1 MTIQERLLSLI
12 DRETGKTA
20 TLESS
25 FEDLGLDSLEL
36 VSLLQA
42 VDEEF
47 GGDVLD
53 KITDI
58 QTVGDILKAI
68 Q

>member
-1 MTIQERLLSLI
+1 MTTQERLLSLI
-12 DRETGKTA
+12 DRETGKAA
-20 TLESS
+20 TLEST
-25 FEDLGLDSLEL
+25 FDDLGLDSLDL

-47 GGDVLD
+47 GGNVLD

-58 QTVGDILKAI
+58 HAVGDILKAI
-68 Q
+68 K